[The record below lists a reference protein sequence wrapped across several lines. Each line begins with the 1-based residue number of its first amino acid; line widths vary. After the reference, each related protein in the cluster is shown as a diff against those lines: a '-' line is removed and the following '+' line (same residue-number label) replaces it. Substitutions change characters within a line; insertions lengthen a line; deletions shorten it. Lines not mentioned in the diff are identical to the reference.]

1 MLVISGPGSGKTRCL
16 THRAAYLISQGIRPD
31 NILAITFTNK
41 ASNEMKERIN
51 VLLNQENKPSFGR
64 MGQPVIGTFH
74 SVCLRILR
82 REITI
87 LGYKSNFSIFDTND
101 QLSLIKKVMTSLEI
115 DSKRYNP
122 RLVLNKISKLK
133 TDLIFPENY
142 NPTEFFT
149 KIVSRVY
156 NGYQDELKKM
166 NGLDFDDLIVLTVKI
181 FKQNPEILEKYQSF
195 WKYILVDEYQDTSHD
210 QYTLVKLLSAKD
222 KNIFAIGDDAQSI
235 YAFRDADI
243 RNILNFQK
251 DYPDAQVIFL
261 EQNYRSTKNILAAA
275 QNLIS
280 NNQARVPKELWTENT
295 KGEKIYVK
303 ETLNER
309 DEAEFVVD
317 KIDELM
323 ESGYKIQDFTILYRT
338 HAQSRAIEEGLITRG
353 FPYQIVGGIRFYER
367 KEIKDILSYLKFM
380 VNPTDL
386 MSLERIYNVPTRGIG
401 ETTFNKI
408 TAIDAPDLIQSIG
421 ILAKER
427 GDTKQARSLNE
438 FEKLLTDLSER
449 KNDKNLTSVIKY
461 IIKRIDYEDYLKS
474 LVAKKELYDNVE
486 DKMENLKELLTV
498 SKKYDL
504 LKGEEGIEKFLEEI
518 ALLQETDKMK
528 ASADRITLMTVHSS
542 KGLEFPVVFIV
553 GMEEGLFP
561 HSRSF
566 LSEEEM
572 EEERRLM
579 YVGITRAQEKVY
591 LLFTRERNIFGS
603 SQANAPSRFLDD
615 IPEHLIDNCQ
625 RDPAEKNPKGILDK
639 VSRFSYT
646 LTHKRQPKIILP
658 ERKPN
663 QFSLKDGD
671 RIIHEKFGP
680 GLIIA
685 SQGDTL
691 TVAFSQIGLK
701 KISASIAPIKKV

>member
-1 MLVISGPGSGKTRCL
+1 MSDINMEEIFKNLNDKQIEAVKAVEGPVLVISGPGSGKTRCL
-16 THRAAYLISQGIRPD
+16 THRVAYLISQGIRPD

-101 QLSLIKKVMTSLEI
+101 QLSLIKKVMTGLEI

-542 KGLEFPVVFIV
+542 KGLEFPVVFIA

-561 HSRSF
+561 HSRAT
-566 LSEEEM
+566 LVPLEL
-572 EEERRLM
+572 EEERRLC
-579 YVGITRAQEKVY
+579 YVAITRAKDRLVMTHAKYRTIYGTTQTN
-591 LLFTRERNIFGS
+591 L
-603 SQANAPSRFLDD
+603 PSRFIYEIPKDVLHVQPLFESISRYDED
-615 IPEHLIDNCQ
+615 IIE
-625 RDPAEKNPKGILDK
+625 
-639 VSRFSYT
+639 Y
-646 LTHKRQPKIILP
+646 
-658 ERKPN
+658 
-663 QFSLKDGD
+663 
-671 RIIHEKFGP
+671 
-680 GLIIA
+680 
-685 SQGDTL
+685 
-691 TVAFSQIGLK
+691 
-701 KISASIAPIKKV
+701 